1 MTEPRPTF
9 PKRRRIPREHVVKI
23 RFSEAERKRLE
34 ALAEQSGYTLA
45 ALLRDQFG
53 KVRIRNRADEQRRN
67 DLLKRI
73 NTNLNQLVKWV
84 HTFKGEA
91 DTVRVMA
98 HLAALEREVSLLR
111 QQWERAE

>member
-23 RFSEAERKRLE
+23 RFSEAERQRLE

-53 KVRIRNRADEQRRN
+53 
-67 DLLKRI
+67 LH
-73 NTNLNQLVKWV
+73 TTLVQK
-84 HTFKGEA
+84 
-91 DTVRVMA
+91 
-98 HLAALEREVSLLR
+98 LSLTYYTHNPPST
-111 QQWERAE
+111 